1 MQPPSFAVQLLLA
14 AVLLLLIRKL
24 HLFPALIYLFL
35 TGIFWPEWMIAHP
48 VQFHLGLA
56 ILILLPALSWILKTV
71 RKVRAGY

>member
-24 HLFPALIYLFL
+24 YLFPALIYLFL

-56 ILILLPALSWILKTV
+56 VLALIPVASLILKAARRFHL
-71 RKVRAGY
+71 Y